1 MPFDHHLTSGL
12 KNTNQYSKKLTF
24 IMLTLLLNVLLFF
37 FRRSQMKHVGAA
49 GPGGNPPEKEQRRK
63 KLYKRSR
70 SMGPKKQKR
79 ISHYLPTEDNVSQLI
94 KEFTLDF
101 LLHGIYFCYYSV
113 LSLALFFPIS
123 INIILGIVKLLS
135 DLRTLKQLK

>member
-1 MPFDHHLTSGL
+1 
-12 KNTNQYSKKLTF
+12 
-24 IMLTLLLNVLLFF
+24 
-37 FRRSQMKHVGAA
+37 MKHVGAA

>member
-1 MPFDHHLTSGL
+1 
-12 KNTNQYSKKLTF
+12 
-24 IMLTLLLNVLLFF
+24 
-37 FRRSQMKHVGAA
+37 MKHVGAV

-101 LLHGIYFCYYSV
+101 LLHGIHFCYYSV
-113 LSLALFFPIS
+113 LSLEFFFLYESTLF
-123 INIILGIVKLLS
+123 LGLLS
-135 DLRTLKQLK
+135 F